1 MSACQYLAQ
10 QALYRTDIRWQWY
23 TIY

>member
-10 QALYRTDIRWQWY
+10 QALYRTDIRWHWY